1 MTEYWPTLVRGSS
14 RADRAAEEALEAPP
28 ETGED
33 VHVGR
38 GWLSRSKRPQR
49 EVVLSTVN
57 IGPSHNLIRVI
68 TPDTTAP
75 AYGSLTYLVGGYQ
88 AELAEPI

>member
-1 MTEYWPTLVRGSS
+1 MTEYWSTLVRGLS
-14 RADRAAEEALEAPP
+14 RANRAAVEALEAPA

-38 GWLSRSKRPQR
+38 GWLSRFKRPQR

-68 TPDTTAP
+68 TSDTTAS
-75 AYGSLTYLVGGYQ
+75 AYGSLAHLMGGCV
-88 AELAEPI
+88 ITGC

>member
-1 MTEYWPTLVRGSS
+1 MTEYWSTLVRGLS
-14 RADRAAEEALEAPP
+14 RANRAAVEALEVPA

-38 GWLSRSKRPQR
+38 GLLSRSKRPQR

-68 TPDTTAP
+68 PSDATAH
-75 AYGSLTYLVGGYQ
+75 A
-88 AELAEPI
+88 